1 MSGLTGTFG
10 LRITCGSPVEM
21 VRAQVGTFNLPCAW
35 GTSSRPDEPAHA
47 GTLWARGSGRSLP
60 PALPDF
66 ARPDSAGNHRRP
78 AGVISA
84 FPAQAGEEAGMR
96 RFLAGLAAVAA
107 ALIATT
113 QPAAACAG
121 LIGPNGAVNLLRT
134 TTFAGYHD
142 GVEHY
147 VTSFQFAGG
156 SGQFGSLIPLPG
168 VPDKVEKGGAWTLQR
183 LIRET
188 TPVRLDAAFR
198 SAQAAGTADKA
209 IVLMEVR
216 IDALDITVLKGGGA
230 QVGQWATEHGFRL
243 PPAAPEVLDFY
254 ANRSPI
260 FLAAVF
266 DADAAK
272 ARGQRIGDGTPVHV
286 TIPTAN
292 PWVPLRIL
300 ALGKNAADRVDAD
313 VYLMTDA
320 RPALLPY
327 PFANGM
333 RLDHSAPA
341 TASLLTDLRSDKG
354 MGWVPQSAWLTKIA
368 IDAAA
373 SQLTY
378 DLAVDAKG
386 ASPSRVAAGLEAP
399 ANAAL
404 PAKPVSD
411 TVALLGIALA
421 ALGAIVLLRR
431 TRPAEAA

>member
-1 MSGLTGTFG
+1 
-10 LRITCGSPVEM
+10 
-21 VRAQVGTFNLPCAW
+21 
-35 GTSSRPDEPAHA
+35 
-47 GTLWARGSGRSLP
+47 
-60 PALPDF
+60 
-66 ARPDSAGNHRRP
+66 
-78 AGVISA
+78 
-84 FPAQAGEEAGMR
+84 MR
-96 RFLAGLAAVAA
+96 RFLAGFAAVAA
-107 ALIATT
+107 ALIFTA

-134 TTFAGYHD
+134 TTFAGYHK

-168 VPDKVEKGGAWTLQR
+168 VPEKVEKGGAWTLQR

-188 TPVRLDAAFR
+188 TPVRDVALFAPT
-198 SAQAAGTADKA
+198 AAGGRAEKA
-209 IVLMEVR
+209 VVLMEVR

-230 QVGQWATEHGFRL
+230 EVGQWATEHGFRL

-272 ARGQRIGDGTPVHV
+272 ARGQQVGDGTPVHV

-300 ALGKNAADRVDAD
+300 GLGKSADDRIDAD
-313 VYLMTDA
+313 VYLLTDQ
-320 RPALLPY
+320 RPSLLPY

-333 RLDHSAPA
+333 RLDHSAVA
-341 TASLLTDLRSDKG
+341 TTSLLDDLRSDKG
-354 MGWVPQSAWLTKIA
+354 MEWVPQSGWLSKIA
-368 IDAAA
+368 IDASA

-386 ASPSRVAAGLEAP
+386 TSPSRVAAGLEAP
-399 ANAAL
+399 VSPTSSSPSGEQIAL
-404 PAKPVSD
+404 V
-411 TVALLGIALA
+411 GIALA
-421 ALGAIVLLRR
+421 AFGAIFLLRKSQ
-431 TRPAEAA
+431 PVIG